1 MIGRLVIPEQAMA
14 SRVESTTHN
23 FFTPPPVSAD
33 VDLPQLVGRV
43 RYQNLSILVPILKPG
58 ERVLLNEGVLPEPGS
73 VGGIE
78 ERNIRTMDLM
88 QFVTFDGRERE
99 MAHWDSLFER
109 MDEAFESVKAL
120 KPEKT
125 HRWLIEAV

>member
-1 MIGRLVIPEQAMA
+1 ML
-14 SRVESTTHN
+14 THS
-23 FFTPPPVSAD
+23 FDAVYVAET
-33 VDLPQLVGRV
+33 G
-43 RYQNLSILVPILKPG
+43 
-58 ERVLLNEGVLPEPGS
+58 
-73 VGGIE
+73 
-78 ERNIRTMDLM
+78 RTMDLM

>member
-78 ERNIRTMDLM
+78 ERNIRYVDP
-88 QFVTFDGRERE
+88 FIRCRVCG
-99 MAHWDSLFER
+99 
-109 MDEAFESVKAL
+109 
-120 KPEKT
+120 
-125 HRWLIEAV
+125 